1 MLQMQLSLADRGS
14 QASPAEFAVPL
25 SLAKTP
31 LDAYEP
37 VRMEIADLRIALTS
51 GNYNMVRD
59 GATQALNRLVDYLLR
74 HGATVRVFAPTVPN
88 PQVEA
93 TGELVSVPSVAIPG
107 RSEYRLPFGLVGPA
121 KQAFEEFAPNIV
133 HVSSP
138 DRASRHAAKWAR
150 DHNIPVLAS
159 VHTRFE
165 TYPQYYHLSF
175 LGPVVEA
182 WLRKLYRKCDALVA
196 PSQGMIDVLRSQRMH
211 TDIGLWSRGVD
222 RTQFRSDRRDLT
234 WRRSLGIGDD
244 DVAIGFLGRLVMEKG
259 LDAFADTVD
268 ELKRRKVP
276 YKVLV
281 LGDGPARGWFAE
293 RVPDAHFAGYLMG
306 EELGRALASA
316 DVFFN
321 PSITETF
328 GNVTLEAMA
337 SGLPVV
343 AARATGS
350 TSLVI
355 DGETGRLVTP
365 NDVGAFADAIAAYV
379 SDPALRAAHGHAGE
393 ARSQDFS
400 WDAINGTLAETY
412 LRLISAKRK
421 A

>member
-1 MLQMQLSLADRGS
+1 
-14 QASPAEFAVPL
+14 
-25 SLAKTP
+25 
-31 LDAYEP
+31 
-37 VRMEIADLRIALTS
+37 MEIADLRIALTS
-51 GNYNMVRD
+51 GNYDMVRD

-74 HGATVRVFAPTVPN
+74 HGAKVRVFAPTVPN

-93 TGELVSVPSVAIPG
+93 TGELISVPSIAIPG
-107 RSEYRLPFGLVGPA
+107 RSEYRIPCGLVGPSR
-121 KQAFEEFAPNIV
+121 QAFEDFRADIV

-138 DRASRHAAKWAR
+138 DRASRQAAKWAR
-150 DHNIPVLAS
+150 DRRIPVLAS

-165 TYPQYYHLSF
+165 TYPQYYHLPF
-175 LGPVVEA
+175 LEPVIEA
-182 WLRKLYRKCDALVA
+182 WLRKLYRRCDALVA
-196 PSQGMIDVLRSQRMH
+196 PSQGMIDVLRRQRMH

-222 RTQFRSDRRDLT
+222 RTQFRSDRRDLA
-234 WRRSLGIGDD
+234 WRRSLGIGDG
-244 DVAIGFLGRLVMEKG
+244 DVVLGFLGRLVMEKG

-268 ELKRRKVP
+268 ELKRRKVAH
-276 YKVLV
+276 KVLV

-293 RVPDAHFAGYLMG
+293 RVPDAHFVGYLMG
-306 EELGRALASA
+306 DELGRAIASM

-355 DGETGRLVTP
+355 DGETGRLVEP
-365 NDVGAFADAIAAYV
+365 NDIAAFAGAIAAYV
-379 SDPALRAAHGHAGE
+379 ADPALRTAHGAAGE
-393 ARSQDFS
+393 ARSQEFS
-400 WDAINGTLAETY
+400 WDAINRTLAETY
-412 LRLISAKRK
+412 LRLVDARR
-421 A
+421 AAGG